1 MIVIQKQESNYPMW
15 LKSMNDPQVERDCGL
30 QGWEITYHELNE
42 QYFIPDK
49 VLRALIKHLKTVEW
63 WQDE

>member
-49 VLRALIKHLKTVEW
+49 VLRALIKH
-63 WQDE
+63 